1 MIIGRLGYNEELNR
15 YGILVSD
22 LWENEGL
29 HCGDC
34 IEVLI
39 NNEWT
44 KDRIEYDNKIKKWY
58 LFNSK
63 LVGEEL
69 EFLKVRFNLITKEF
83 EYTVKNNEKEFII
96 ENEDIVE
103 YKVDENIKY
112 LYTNNKL
119 I

>member
-1 MIIGRLGYNEELNR
+1 MIIGRLGYNEELDR
-15 YGILVSD
+15 YGILISD

-29 HCGDC
+29 HCGDS

-39 NNEWT
+39 NNEWI

-69 EFLKVRFNLITKEF
+69 EFLKVRFNDIKKNF
-83 EYTVKNNEKEFII
+83 EYTIKNNEEQFIVK
-96 ENEDIVE
+96 NEDTVE
-103 YKVDENIKY
+103 YKANDEN
-112 LYTNNKL
+112 L
-119 I
+119 